1 MRIGIDYTPAVQQ
14 RAGIGRY
21 TRCLVD
27 ALAEL
32 DRENEYVLF
41 AGTRGG
47 GPVRRDWP
55 PNFRLRTV
63 PLTDRHLAILWHR
76 LRLPLPVDLLT
87 GPVDLFHSP
96 DFTLPPL
103 WQGKAIVTIHDLSF
117 LRYPQGAEPNLRAY
131 LERVVPRAVARAD
144 LVLADSQST
153 KKDLI
158 ELLGVE
164 SDRIEVVYPGVEARF
179 RPLDDED
186 LLARVRARYGL
197 DAPFILSVGTLEPR
211 KNFVRLIEAY
221 ALLRE
226 RAAIPHRL
234 VIAGGKG
241 WLYEGIFAR
250 VEELGLEDDVRF
262 LGFVPDEDLPA
273 LYNLADLFVF
283 PSLYEGFGLP
293 PLEAMAC
300 GTPVVTSNVS
310 SLPEVVVTSAH
321 AGPEYGRAQRQASV
335 SARQGEAGLMVEATD
350 VEGLAEAMERA
361 LGDRTWREE
370 AVQRGLAQAGK
381 FTWRAAAEK
390 LVGLYEKVE
399 GMGPH

>member
-1 MRIGIDYTPAVQQ
+1 MRIGMDYTPAVQQ

-41 AGTRGG
+41 AGVGG
-47 GPVRRDWP
+47 MQETKFLHRASWIMH
-55 PNFRLRTV
+55 PNFHLRSI
-63 PLTDRHLAILWHR
+63 PLSDRWLAIIWHR

-103 WQGKAIVTIHDLSF
+103 RRGKAIVTVHDLSF

-144 LVLADSQST
+144 LVLADSQNT
-153 KKDLI
+153 RDDLI

-164 SDRIEVVYPGVEARF
+164 PDNIEVVYPGVEARF
-179 RPLDDED
+179 RPVEDQD
-186 LLARVRARYGL
+186 LLARIRARYGL
-197 DAPFILSVGTLEPR
+197 DARFILSVGTLEPR
-211 KNFVRLIEAY
+211 KNVARLIEAY
-221 ALLRE
+221 ALLRDQGP
-226 RAAIPHRL
+226 RTKDQGLRL

-241 WLYEGIFAR
+241 WLYEGIFDK
-250 VEELGLEDDVRF
+250 VEELGLGDEVRF

-300 GTPVVTSNVS
+300 GVPVVTSNVS
-310 SLPEVVVTSAH
+310 SLPEVM
-321 AGPEYGRAQRQASV
+321 
-335 SARQGEAGLMVEATD
+335 GEAGLMVPPED
-350 VEGLAEAMERA
+350 VEGLAEAMARA
-361 LGDRTWREE
+361 LEDRTWREE
-370 AVQRGLAQAGK
+370 AVQRGLARART
-381 FTWRAAAEK
+381 FTWRAAAERLIK
-390 LVGLYEKVE
+390 LYKRVE
-399 GMGPH
+399 GAGPR